1 MRLLFTFAGG
11 SGHFLPAIPI
21 ARAAMARG
29 HAVAFCAEERMLRTV
44 EAAGFPMIDS
54 GGLTLA
60 DPSLR
65 GPLLPFDRGREEQ
78 VIREVFAGRTASER
92 ASRLLDVYDIWKPDV
107 IVRDEVD
114 FGAAVAADRLGI
126 PHASIVVLAAGGV
139 IRPDLV
145 AEPLDALRAEH
156 GLPADPRLETL
167 HRHLTLVPVPPTFRT
182 PSDPLPATARH
193 IHPAV
198 LDSATMTAQHDVSR
212 HLAIDWLQERS
223 GRPTVY
229 FTLGTVFHQESGDLF
244 SRVLAGL
251 SELDANIIVT
261 VGREID
267 PAELGHQPTNVRIDR
282 FVPQEALLPHCDVV
296 VSHAGSGSVIGALAF
311 GVPLVLLPMGAD
323 QPLNA
328 DRCQALGVA
337 RVLDPL
343 TVSSGDVRLAVVD
356 VFGAPNYRDMATRIQ
371 NEIAQLPTSA
381 DAVTWIEALNAAHP
395 PH

>member
-1 MRLLFTFAGG
+1 MRLLFTFTGG

-29 HAVAFCAEERMLRTV
+29 NAVAFSAQETMLSTV
-44 EAAGFPMIDS
+44 EAAGFPAIGS
-54 GGLTLA
+54 GGHTLA
-60 DPSLR
+60 GPSLR
-65 GPLLPFDRGREEQ
+65 GPLLPVDRAHEER
-78 VIREVFAGRTASER
+78 VIRGVFAGRTARER
-92 ASRLLDVYDIWKPDV
+92 AARLLDISDSWRPDV

-114 FGAAVAADRLGI
+114 FGAAVAAERLGI
-126 PHASIVVLAAGGV
+126 PHASIVVLAAGGL
-139 IRPDLV
+139 IHPDLV

-156 GLPADPRLETL
+156 GLPADPKLEML
-167 HRHLTLVPVPPTFRT
+167 HRYLTVVPVPPTYRD
-182 PSDPLPATARH
+182 PRDPLPAAARH

-198 LDSATMTAQHDVSR
+198 LDSSPIAAQHDASGI
-212 HLAIDWLQERS
+212 LALDWLHERS

-244 SRVLAGL
+244 SRVVAGL

-267 PAELGHQPTNVRIDR
+267 PAELGDQPANVRVDR
-282 FVPQEALLPHCDVV
+282 FIPQEALLPHCDVV

-323 QPLNA
+323 QPQNA

-343 TVSSGDVRLAVVD
+343 TVSRSDVRLAVVD
-356 VFGAPNYRDMATRIQ
+356 VLCAPNYRDAATRIQ
-371 NEIAQLPTSA
+371 NETAELPTSA
-381 DAVTWIEALNAAHP
+381 DAATWIQALNTADP
-395 PH
+395 SQ